1 VDLATESSPTLK
13 PAGAGDTKQ
22 RLPLTLFGMPLG
34 MAGLGGAWSAAATA
48 IHAPTWPAEIFYG
61 ASDALWLAFVIGYL
75 RGGIR
80 TRGAF
85 GDDLRHPFS
94 GPFASV
100 IPLVAVLLSAHYTA
114 YSFTIFAWTCGA
126 AIVAL
131 AVVVAQLI
139 AHWLSG
145 AVDLHAIHPGYYIPA
160 VAGPFIASIGLSV
173 LGQPSLA
180 IAAIGA
186 GLFFWV
192 AMTAIVTVR
201 MLIGERL
208 PDAVRPAMTAFV
220 AGTSTANLAWI
231 VAHPGRVDQAQEL
244 MTGVLVLML
253 LVQGALIGEYRT
265 LTFTGGWWIFT
276 FPLASTTNYAVRWFS
291 AVRPPGWETYAWVAL
306 GCTTLFI
313 LFVAVRTIETTARA
327 RVARQRHRLPP
338 AAPRNEFH
346 PRAK

>member
-1 VDLATESSPTLK
+1 MPLPETTATATATATATS
-13 PAGAGDTKQ
+13 Q

-34 MAGLGGAWSAAATA
+34 IAGLGGAWSAAAVA
-48 IHAPTWPAEIFYG
+48 VHGPRWPAEIFYG
-61 ASDALWLAFVIGYL
+61 SSSALWLTFVIVYL
-75 RGGIR
+75 RGGTR

-85 GDDLRHPFS
+85 GDDLRHPLS

-100 IPLVAVLLSAHYTA
+100 IPLVAVLLSAHYTT
-114 YSFTIFAWTCGA
+114 YNFMVFAWICGV
-126 AIVAL
+126 AIAAL

-145 AVDLHAIHPGYYIPA
+145 AVDLYAIHPGYYIPA
-160 VAGPFIASIGLSV
+160 VAGPFIASIGLSAIG
-173 LGQPSLA
+173 LRPLA

-192 AMTAIVTVR
+192 AMTAIVAVR

-208 PDAVRPAMTAFV
+208 PDALRPAMTAFV

-231 VAHPGRVDQAQEL
+231 IAHPGRVDQAQEL
-244 MTGVLVLML
+244 MTGVLALML

-265 LTFTGGWWIFT
+265 LSFSGGWWIFT
-276 FPLASTTNYAVRWFS
+276 FPLASTTNYAIRWFS
-291 AVRPPGWETYAWVAL
+291 AVRPAGWEIYAWVVL

-313 LFVAVRTIETTARA
+313 LFIAVRTAETTVRA
-327 RVARQRHRLPP
+327 RVARDHR
-338 AAPRNEFH
+338 RD
-346 PRAK
+346 R